1 MVAAKKPATKK
12 PAAKKS
18 ASGKPAARK
27 AAPKRPA
34 ARPAAKK
41 PAARTNATKKAAATK
56 STVKKAPARTSAV
69 KKPAA
74 KSPSRKPVAT
84 KPATRK
90 SAPQSAVSKVVAV
103 VCKAMTKPSAKPA
116 TTKKPAAKK
125 VTTKST
131 ARKAAKETIESRVNV
146 VNDRLTQHVVVV
158 KQFSRTF
165 PTSNVWVLH
174 DGREAALLDAG
185 YGDRQSFGER
195 SKFFTSEMSHLDF
208 KTIAITHHHYDHS
221 SGARQ
226 LRELLKAETAI
237 NPVDEVLLHTPPAA
251 SQGNED
257 LPDEEDLTERVEAWR
272 AEAMATPIDR
282 PLSDGE
288 TFRVGGLI
296 VRAVHT
302 PGHTAGHNCYWMED
316 LRILFTGDNILG
328 VGTSAIGP
336 PPAGDMQQYLDSL
349 LRMRELQA
357 TLFAPGH
364 GPTVTATDAKVQELL
379 DHRATR
385 DRQIID
391 LIDRGYTTDRQIR
404 RALYPEIQKGLRRAA
419 GSQIRSHLAKMVGQ
433 GIATVA
439 QEDDGKVWRVA
450 LTK

>member
-12 PAAKKS
+12 PAAKKP
-18 ASGKPAARK
+18 AARKPAARK
-27 AAPKRPA
+27 PAPKRPTA
-34 ARPAAKK
+34 KPTAKK
-41 PAARTNATKKAAATK
+41 AATKKAATKKPVAKK
-56 STVKKAPARTSAV
+56 STAKKATVRKPAV

-74 KSPSRKPVAT
+74 KSPARKPIAK

-90 SAPQSAVSKVVAV
+90 AAPKTGMSKVVAV
-103 VCKAMTKPSAKPA
+103 VRKAIAKPVA
-116 TTKKPAAKK
+116 KSAGKPAVKKPVTKKAAG
-125 VTTKST
+125 
-131 ARKAAKETIESRVNV
+131 KETIESRVNV

-185 YGDRQSFGER
+185 YGDKQSFGER
-195 SKFFTSEMSHLDF
+195 AKFFTSEMSHLDF
-208 KTIAITHHHYDHS
+208 KTIAMTHHHYDHS

-251 SQGNED
+251 SHGNED

-272 AEAMATPIDR
+272 AEALATPIDR

-288 TFRVGGLI
+288 TFRVGGLT
-296 VRAVHT
+296 VQAVHT
-302 PGHTAGHNCYWMED
+302 PGHTAGHNCYWVED

-419 GSQIRSHLAKMVGQ
+419 GGQIRSHLAKMVGQ

>member
-1 MVAAKKPATKK
+1 MVAAKKPAAKKPVAKKK
-12 PAAKKS
+12 PAAK
-18 ASGKPAARK
+18 AKPAAKQPATRK
-27 AAPKRPA
+27 PALKRPA
-34 ARPAAKK
+34 SKPAAKKAPARKPAAKK
-41 PAARTNATKKAAATK
+41 PTAKKPVA
-56 STVKKAPARTSAV
+56 KKAPAR
-69 KKPAA
+69 
-74 KSPSRKPVAT
+74 
-84 KPATRK
+84 
-90 SAPQSAVSKVVAV
+90 
-103 VCKAMTKPSAKPA
+103 
-116 TTKKPAAKK
+116 KPAAKK
-125 VTTKST
+125 PVAKKAPALKPAAEKPVPKTAVTKAALKPAAKKAVTKK
-131 ARKAAKETIESRVNV
+131 AAAKETIESRVNV
-146 VNDRLTQHVVVV
+146 VNDHLTQHVVIV
-158 KQFSRTF
+158 KQFTRTF
-165 PTSNVWVLH
+165 PTSNVWVLK

-185 YGDRQSFGER
+185 YGDKQSIGER
-195 SKFFTSEMSHLDF
+195 SKFFTSEMGHLDF
-208 KTIAITHHHYDHS
+208 KTIAMTHHHYDHS

-237 NPVDEVLLHTPPAA
+237 NPIDEVLLHTPPTP

-257 LPDEEDLTERVEAWR
+257 LPDEEDLEERVAAWR
-272 AEAMATPIDR
+272 AEALATPIDR

-288 TFRVGGLI
+288 TFRVGGLT
-296 VRAVHT
+296 VQAVHT
-302 PGHTAGHNCYWMED
+302 PGHTAGHNCYWVED

-336 PPAGDMQQYLDSL
+336 PPAGDMKQYLDSL

-391 LIDRGYTTDRQIR
+391 LIDKGYATDRQIR

-419 GSQIRSHLAKMVGQ
+419 GGQIRSHLAKMVGQ
-433 GIATVA
+433 GIAVVT

>member
-1 MVAAKKPATKK
+1 MLFRSAPARK
-12 PAAKKS
+12 PAAKKPV
-18 ASGKPAARK
+18 A
-27 AAPKRPA
+27 
-34 ARPAAKK
+34 
-41 PAARTNATKKAAATK
+41 
-56 STVKKAPARTSAV
+56 KKAPAL
-69 KKPAA
+69 KPAA
-74 KSPSRKPVAT
+74 EKPVPKTAVT
-84 KPATRK
+84 KA
-90 SAPQSAVSKVVAV
+90 AL
-103 VCKAMTKPSAKPA
+103 
-116 TTKKPAAKK
+116 KPAAKK
-125 VTTKST
+125 AVTKK
-131 ARKAAKETIESRVNV
+131 AAAKETIESRVNV
-146 VNDRLTQHVVVV
+146 VNDHLTQHVVIV
-158 KQFSRTF
+158 KQFTRTF
-165 PTSNVWVLH
+165 PTSNVWVLK

-185 YGDRQSFGER
+185 YGDKQSIGER
-195 SKFFTSEMSHLDF
+195 SKFFTSEMGHLDF
-208 KTIAITHHHYDHS
+208 KTIAMTHHHYDHS

-237 NPVDEVLLHTPPAA
+237 NPIDEVLLHTPPTP

-257 LPDEEDLTERVEAWR
+257 LPDEEDLEERVAAWR
-272 AEAMATPIDR
+272 AEALATPIDR

-288 TFRVGGLI
+288 TFRVGGLT
-296 VRAVHT
+296 VQAVHT
-302 PGHTAGHNCYWMED
+302 PGHTAGHNCYWVED

-336 PPAGDMQQYLDSL
+336 PPAGDMKQYLDSL
-349 LRMRELQA
+349 LRMREPQA

-391 LIDRGYTTDRQIR
+391 LIDKGYATDRQIR

-419 GSQIRSHLAKMVGQ
+419 GGQIRSHLAKMVGQ
-433 GIATVA
+433 GIAVVT

>member
-1 MVAAKKPATKK
+1 MVAAKKPAAKKPVAKKKPAAKAKPAAKKPAVRKPAPKRPTSKPIAKKPVAKKAPARKPAVKKPVAKKAPARKPAATRPVAKTAPARK

-18 ASGKPAARK
+18 VPKTVVTK
-27 AAPKRPA
+27 AALRPA
-34 ARPAAKK
+34 P
-41 PAARTNATKKAAATK
+41 
-56 STVKKAPARTSAV
+56 
-69 KKPAA
+69 
-74 KSPSRKPVAT
+74 
-84 KPATRK
+84 
-90 SAPQSAVSKVVAV
+90 
-103 VCKAMTKPSAKPA
+103 
-116 TTKKPAAKK
+116 KPAAKK
-125 VTTKST
+125 AVTKK
-131 ARKAAKETIESRVNV
+131 AAAKETIESRVNV
-146 VNDRLTQHVVVV
+146 VNDHLTQHVVVV

-165 PTSNVWVLH
+165 PTSNVWVLK

-185 YGDRQSFGER
+185 YGDKQSIGER
-195 SKFFTSEMSHLDF
+195 SKFFTREMGHLDF
-208 KTIAITHHHYDHS
+208 KTIAMTHHHYDHS

-237 NPVDEVLLHTPPAA
+237 NPIDEVLLHTPPTP

-257 LPDEEDLTERVEAWR
+257 LPDEEDLEERVAAWR
-272 AEAMATPIDR
+272 AEALATPIDR

-288 TFRVGGLI
+288 TFRVGGLT
-296 VRAVHT
+296 VQAVHT
-302 PGHTAGHNCYWMED
+302 PGHTAGHNCYWVED

-391 LIDRGYTTDRQIR
+391 LIDKGYTTDRQIR

-419 GSQIRSHLAKMVGQ
+419 GGQIRSHLAKMVGQ
-433 GIATVA
+433 GIAIVT

>member
-1 MVAAKKPATKK
+1 MVAAKKPAAKKPVAKKK
-12 PAAKKS
+12 PAAK
-18 ASGKPAARK
+18 AKPAAKQPATRK
-27 AAPKRPA
+27 PALKRPA
-34 ARPAAKK
+34 SKPAAKKAPARKPAAKK
-41 PAARTNATKKAAATK
+41 PTAKKPVA
-56 STVKKAPARTSAV
+56 KKAPAR
-69 KKPAA
+69 
-74 KSPSRKPVAT
+74 
-84 KPATRK
+84 
-90 SAPQSAVSKVVAV
+90 
-103 VCKAMTKPSAKPA
+103 
-116 TTKKPAAKK
+116 KPAAKK
-125 VTTKST
+125 PVAKKAPALKPAAKKAVTKK
-131 ARKAAKETIESRVNV
+131 AAAKETIESRVNV
-146 VNDRLTQHVVVV
+146 VNDHLTQHVVIV
-158 KQFSRTF
+158 KQFTRTF
-165 PTSNVWVLH
+165 PTSNVWVLK

-185 YGDRQSFGER
+185 YGDKQSIGER
-195 SKFFTSEMSHLDF
+195 SKFFTSEMGHLDF
-208 KTIAITHHHYDHS
+208 KTIAMTHHHYDHS

-237 NPVDEVLLHTPPAA
+237 NPIDEVLLHTPPTP

-257 LPDEEDLTERVEAWR
+257 LPDEEDLEERVAAWR
-272 AEAMATPIDR
+272 AEALATPIDR

-288 TFRVGGLI
+288 TFRVGGLT
-296 VRAVHT
+296 VQAVHT
-302 PGHTAGHNCYWMED
+302 PGHTAGHNCYWVED

-336 PPAGDMQQYLDSL
+336 PPAGDMKQYLDSL

-391 LIDRGYTTDRQIR
+391 LIDKGYATDRQIR

-419 GSQIRSHLAKMVGQ
+419 GGQIRSHLAKMVGQ
-433 GIATVA
+433 GIAVVT

>member
-1 MVAAKKPATKK
+1 MVAAKKPAAKKPVAKKRPAAKVK
-12 PAAKKS
+12 PAAKKPVVRKPAPKRP
-18 ASGKPAARK
+18 ASKPAAKKAPARKPAAKKPVAKKALARKPAAKKPVVRKTPARKPAARK
-27 AAPKRPA
+27 PAPKTVV
-34 ARPAAKK
+34 KK
-41 PAARTNATKKAAATK
+41 VVVKKIVTKAAL
-56 STVKKAPARTSAV
+56 
-69 KKPAA
+69 
-74 KSPSRKPVAT
+74 
-84 KPATRK
+84 
-90 SAPQSAVSKVVAV
+90 
-103 VCKAMTKPSAKPA
+103 
-116 TTKKPAAKK
+116 KPAAKK
-125 VTTKST
+125 AVTKK
-131 ARKAAKETIESRVNV
+131 AAAKETIESRVNV
-146 VNDRLTQHVVVV
+146 VNDHLTQHVVIV
-158 KQFSRTF
+158 KQFTRTF
-165 PTSNVWVLH
+165 PTSNVWVLK

-185 YGDRQSFGER
+185 YGDKQSIGER
-195 SKFFTSEMSHLDF
+195 SKFFTSEMGHLDF
-208 KTIAITHHHYDHS
+208 KTIAMTHHHYDHS

-237 NPVDEVLLHTPPAA
+237 NPIDEVLLHTPPTP

-257 LPDEEDLTERVEAWR
+257 LPDEEDLEERVAAWR
-272 AEAMATPIDR
+272 AEALATPIDR

-288 TFRVGGLI
+288 TFRVGGLT
-296 VRAVHT
+296 VQAVHT
-302 PGHTAGHNCYWMED
+302 PGHTAGHNCYWVED
-316 LRILFTGDNILG
+316 LRILFTGDNVLG

-336 PPAGDMQQYLDSL
+336 PPAGDMKQYLDSL

-391 LIDRGYTTDRQIR
+391 LIDKGYATDRQIR

-419 GSQIRSHLAKMVGQ
+419 GGQIRSHLAKMVGQ
-433 GIATVA
+433 GIAVVT

>member
-12 PAAKKS
+12 PAAKK
-18 ASGKPAARK
+18 PAARK
-27 AAPKRPA
+27 PASKRPA
-34 ARPAAKK
+34 SKPATRKSTASKPVAKK
-41 PAARTNATKKAAATK
+41 PAAKKSAAQRPAAKPATKKN
-56 STVKKAPARTSAV
+56 SA

-74 KSPSRKPVAT
+74 KNAAAT

-90 SAPQSAVSKVVAV
+90 QTAQKPATPGSAVKKVVVKKVVA
-103 VCKAMTKPSAKPA
+103 KAIS
-116 TTKKPAAKK
+116 KPAA
-125 VTTKST
+125 
-131 ARKAAKETIESRVNV
+131 ARKPVTKKAAAKETIESRVNV
-146 VNDRLTQHVVVV
+146 INDHLTQHVVVV
-158 KQFSRTF
+158 KQFTRTF
-165 PTSNVWVLH
+165 PTSNVWVLKA
-174 DGREAALLDAG
+174 GREAALLDAG
-185 YGDRQSFGER
+185 YGDKQSIGER
-195 SKFFTSEMSHLDF
+195 TRFFTSEMAHLDF
-208 KTIAITHHHYDHS
+208 KVIAMTHHHYDHS

-226 LRELLKAETAI
+226 LRDLLKADTAI
-237 NPVDEVLLHTPPAA
+237 NPVDEVLLHTPPAP

-257 LPDEEDLTERVEAWR
+257 LPDEEDLADRVAAWR
-272 AEAMATPIDR
+272 AEALATPIDR

-288 TFRVGGLI
+288 TFRVGGLT

-302 PGHTAGHNCYWMED
+302 PGHTAGHNCYWVEE

-391 LIDRGYTTDRQIR
+391 LIDRGYTTDGQIR

-419 GSQIRSHLAKMVGQ
+419 GGQIRSHLAKMVGQ
-433 GIATVA
+433 GIVTVA
-439 QEDDGKVWRVA
+439 QEDEGKVWRVA